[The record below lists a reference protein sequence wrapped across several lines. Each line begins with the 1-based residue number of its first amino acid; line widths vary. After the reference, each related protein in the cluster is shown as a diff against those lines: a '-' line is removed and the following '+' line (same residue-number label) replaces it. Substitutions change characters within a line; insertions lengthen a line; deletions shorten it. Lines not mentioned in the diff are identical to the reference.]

1 VETDDSALLLWIPVG
16 AGTRFQRLTLN
27 VYERLWAKLARR
39 PRSTLVHAG
48 LKLACGGQRFTVEL
62 MPAPRGRADHGE
74 VTGPVGLRWLGRL
87 RWFRYQ
93 VCVFERAALPDEQWV
108 VGSPIVVA
116 SGTEAVSRLVAL
128 AKEVPA
134 HTWGRRAPGA
144 AEMWTS
150 DSAISWML
158 VKAGLDPGACAPP
171 SECIA
176 PGWSAGIFEARRRGQ
191 ARHIAGSLPSTTASP
206 PE

>member
-16 AGTRFQRLTLN
+16 AGTRFQRLTLD

-62 MPAPRGRADHGE
+62 MPAPRGRANHGE

-87 RWFRYQ
+87 RSFRYQ

-108 VGSPIVVA
+108 VGSPIVV
-116 SGTEAVSRLVAL
+116 L

-176 PGWSAGIFEARRRGQ
+176 PGWSAGIFEARR
-191 ARHIAGSLPSTTASP
+191 
-206 PE
+206 